1 MSMSIFPRNTRRE
14 LRREE
19 ARAALD
25 PHRVVL
31 EVEDLA
37 VSLPPGGDRPRAVEH
52 VSFTV
57 RAGEVTCLIGESG
70 SGKSVIASTVMGLLP
85 KGLAPCAGS
94 VKLNGGELIGLPAQ
108 AFRKLRGEHMA
119 MVFQE
124 PMTALNPVMTCGA
137 QLDEMLKA
145 HVEML
150 PYERR
155 VRILDILE
163 QVNLPDPPRIYR
175 SYPHQL
181 SGGQRQRIVIAMAL
195 ILKPD
200 LLICD
205 EPTTALDV
213 TTQAGIL
220 KLILELQQK
229 NGTAV
234 LFITH
239 DFGVVSE
246 IADQVV
252 VLELGRQIET
262 GTAEAVLQRPQEPY
276 TQKLI
281 NAVPELKPRE
291 RPPVDHGQVL
301 LEAVRVV
308 KTYRLGGFFT
318 GYVTV
323 EALKG
328 ISCRLSKGETIG
340 IVGESGSGKSTFARS
355 IARLI
360 EPTSGAVIVGDE
372 DVARLPPRLLHGY
385 RRKVQVVFQ
394 DPYRS
399 LDPRMTVGESIIEGP
414 VNFGVPR
421 EEAWRE
427 AERLMKVIR
436 LSPDALN
443 RYPNQFSGGQRQRI
457 SIARALACR
466 PEILVADEAVSALD
480 VSVQADILKLL
491 EEVQRKLGLGI
502 LFVTHDLRVASQI
515 CDEVIVVRRG
525 ACVESGLVKDVFFN
539 PQNDYTR
546 SLIAAAPGKNYP
558 FGRTAHLF

>member
-1 MSMSIFPRNTRRE
+1 MTESS
-14 LRREE
+14 LR
-19 ARAALD
+19 AQKL
-25 PHRVVL
+25 PVL

-37 VSLPPGGDRPRAVEH
+37 VSLPPGGDRPNAVEH

-57 RAGEVTCLIGESG
+57 NEGEVTCLIGESG

-85 KGLAPCAGS
+85 KGLAPAAGS
-94 VKLNGGELIGLPAQ
+94 VKLLGMDL
-108 AFRKLRGEHMA
+108 FRRTPDEIRRLRGAKMA

-124 PMTALNPVMTCGA
+124 PMTALNPVMTCGD
-137 QLDEMLKA
+137 QMDELLRA
-145 HVEML
+145 HVPMG

-155 VRILDILE
+155 IRILDLFE
-163 QVNLPDPPRIYR
+163 EVRLPDPPRIFR

-195 ILKPD
+195 
-200 LLICD
+200 LL
-205 EPTTALDV
+205 
-213 TTQAGIL
+213 L
-220 KLILELQQK
+220 KLILELQKK

-252 VLELGRQIET
+252 VLELGKQIET
-262 GTAEAVLQRPQEPY
+262 DPAKEVLQHPKEPY

-281 NAVPELKPRE
+281 NAVPELKPRH
-291 RPPVDHGQVL
+291 RPPVDGNPTL
-301 LEAVRVV
+301 LDAKNVV
-308 KTYRLGGFFT
+308 KTYTLGGFFT
-318 GYVTV
+318 GRVKV
-323 EALKG
+323 RALKG
-328 ISCRLSKGETIG
+328 VSARLRRGETIG

-360 EPTSGAVIVGDE
+360 DPTSGEVWVNGE
-372 DVARLPPRLLHGY
+372 NVAAAPKRKLHGL
-385 RRKVQVVFQ
+385 RRRLQVVFQ

-399 LDPRMTVGESIIEGP
+399 LDPRMTVGESIVEGP
-414 VNFGVPR
+414 VNFGVPK
-421 EEAWRE
+421 EEAWKRAQE
-427 AERLMKVIR
+427 FMKIVR

-457 SIARALACR
+457 SIARALACE
-466 PEILVADEAVSALD
+466 PEILICDEAVSALD

-491 EEVQRKLGLGI
+491 EEIQVKLGIGI

-515 CDEVIVVRRG
+515 CDDVIVIRRG
-525 ACVESGLVKDVFFN
+525 ECVESGHVQDVFFH
-539 PQNDYTR
+539 PQHEYTK
-546 SLIAAAPGKNYP
+546 SLIAAAPGTNYP

>member
-1 MSMSIFPRNTRRE
+1 MKSRNAETNAE
-14 LRREE
+14 N
-19 ARAALD
+19 
-25 PHRVVL
+25 RVVL
-31 EVEDLA
+31 EVDDLA
-37 VSLPPGGDRPRAVEH
+37 VKLPKGGDRPNAVEH
-52 VSFTV
+52 IRFNV

-70 SGKSVIASTVMGLLP
+70 SGKSVIASAVMGLLP
-85 KGLAPCAGS
+85 KGLSVSGGS
-94 VKLNGGELIGLPAQ
+94 IKLNGEELTTLGDKD
-108 AFRKLRGEHMA
+108 FRRLRGKHMA

-145 HVEML
+145 HVDML
-150 PYERR
+150 SYHRYTK
-155 VRILDILE
+155 ILDILE

-213 TTQAGIL
+213 TTQASIL

-246 IADQVV
+246 IANQVV
-252 VLELGRQIET
+252 VLELGKQIET
-262 GTAEAVLQRPQEPY
+262 GTAERVLQHPEEPY
-276 TQKLI
+276 TQMLI
-281 NAVPELKPRE
+281 NAVPELKPRV
-291 RPPVDHGQVL
+291 RPPVDRKHVI
-301 LEAVRVV
+301 LEAVNIV
-308 KTYRLGGFFT
+308 KTYRMGGFFT
-318 GYVTV
+318 GYIDVQ
-323 EALKG
+323 ALKG
-328 ISCRLSKGETIG
+328 VSVKLSRGETVG

-360 EPTSGAVIVGDE
+360 DPTSGDIIVGDE
-372 DVARLPPRLLHGY
+372 NVARLPKRLLHGY

-414 VNFGVPR
+414 VNFGIPR
-421 EEAWRE
+421 EKAWAR
-427 AERLMKVIR
+427 AEELMKLIR
-436 LSPDALN
+436 LSPEALN

-457 SIARALACR
+457 SIARALACE
-466 PEILVADEAVSALD
+466 PEILIADEAVSALD

-491 EEVQRKLGLGI
+491 EEIQKKLGIGI

-515 CDEVIVVRRG
+515 CDEVIVICRG
-525 ACVESGLVKDVFFN
+525 RAVETGPVSEVFFH
-539 PQNDYTR
+539 PKDDYTR
-546 SLIAAAPGKNYP
+546 ALISAAPGKTYP

>member
-1 MSMSIFPRNTRRE
+1 MSEAAEKSI
-14 LRREE
+14 
-19 ARAALD
+19 
-25 PHRVVL
+25 VL
-31 EVEDLA
+31 EVKDLA
-37 VSLPPGGDRPRAVEH
+37 VSLPPGGDRPNAVEG

-85 KGLAPCAGS
+85 KGLKPVKGS
-94 VKLNGGELIGLPAQ
+94 VRLMGQELLGKTHEQI
-108 AFRKLRGEHMA
+108 RKLRGERMA

-124 PMTALNPVMTCGA
+124 PMTALNPVMTCGD

-145 HVEML
+145 HVDML
-150 PYERR
+150 PYDRR
-155 VRILDILE
+155 TRILDILE
-163 QVNLPDPPRIYR
+163 QVRLPDPPRIYR

-213 TTQAGIL
+213 TTQASIL

-229 NGTAV
+229 NDTAV

-246 IADQVV
+246 IANQVV
-252 VLELGRQIET
+252 VLELGHQIET
-262 GTAEAVLQRPQEPY
+262 GSAEEVLQHPQEPY
-276 TQKLI
+276 TQMLI
-281 NAVPELKPRE
+281 NAVPELKPRT
-291 RPPVDHGQVL
+291 RPPVDRSKKL
-301 LEAVRVV
+301 IEANNIV
-308 KTYRLGGFFT
+308 KTYTMGGFFT
-318 GYVTV
+318 GYVKV

-328 ISCRLSKGETIG
+328 VSVSLSRGQTIG
-340 IVGESGSGKSTFARS
+340 IVGESGSGKSTFARC

-360 EPTSGAVIVGDE
+360 DPTAGEIIVDGGDI
-372 DVARLPPRLLHGY
+372 AHLPRRHLHSY

-421 EEAWRE
+421 EKAWKR
-427 AERLMKVIR
+427 AEELMGLIR
-436 LSPDALN
+436 LSPDVLS

-457 SIARALACR
+457 SIARALACE
-466 PEILVADEAVSALD
+466 PEVIIADEAVSALD

-491 EEVQRKLGLGI
+491 EDIQKQLGIGI

-515 CDEVIVVRRG
+515 CDEVIVISKG
-525 ACVESGLVKDVFFN
+525 TAVETGPVNEVFFN
-539 PQNDYTR
+539 PKDAYTQ
-546 SLIAAAPGKNYP
+546 SLIAAAPGKQYP